1 MGLKAAGLLW
11 ILAVVML
18 SQIFSSSCH
27 AQGAVYLN
35 VHSITTTSA
44 KIEGALDN
52 NREIARD
59 ANGNPVYRIRFFIIN
74 LSGTPSYSSDLGTSG
89 EWALSIYNRSASA
102 LSPGGSYRVSAW
114 AERTYN
120 NGQSWSQEPTGGTDF
135 YFTTV
140 PNPPGRLDSV
150 AGVTGNNDGSSFYFW
165 PPTVGPVT
173 GYTLAHSSS
182 AGNQSL
188 NFNESNWSPGDF
200 KNLTFPTQGNRSY
213 SVKVRAYN
221 SGGPGPWSE
230 TREFTTLS
238 GLSRNLKA
246 TTTTT
251 TASFSW
257 SAPTNTDLSSLTFLV
272 SYSADAGGSV
282 YEGSWSTDAAVSG
295 TGYTFTGLNAD
306 TAYRFRVSAVNRLG
320 IADGAVM
327 ISARTLPYPPN
338 PPTNLSVTGGTS
350 SSMSLAF
357 SAPAVDATHGIPAG
371 YRVEY
376 SSNGGLSW
384 SQTSWAS
391 PSGTVFNLAGNQE
404 YRFRVLAFNAGG
416 NSAYSPVDTGTT
428 ASLPPQNTTAG
439 SVTDSQVT
447 LAWSA
452 PAQANAP
459 SGYRVDLNT
468 GSGWS
473 TVADLGGNV
482 FNRTLTLNANT
493 SFSAR
498 VVAIGSAGPGDFSSV
513 SFKTLSKPPTGLTPA
528 TVWPNRVKLT
538 WSGPV
543 QPGSISDYRVEYSM
557 DGGSS
562 WTIFQDGV
570 STATETTVT
579 GLEFSTPY
587 SFRVAAVGGGA
598 TAGVVGRYATTTA
611 TTKDPTQWETP
622 AFVNLASGP
631 ALLTYRVPPGVSNV
645 SVVLTGAAGGRGAN
659 DAAGVGGSGGP
670 VGQVSGSLSVT
681 PMERLV
687 LALGGPGGN
696 GSLANDAGGG
706 SAGIAPATSA
716 PAQGLAGGRGGN
728 AGSGRGGF
736 LNLSALESGGGGGG
750 GAASA
755 LLRSTNLLA
764 VAGGGGGGGGAG
776 NGGSALNQGGNG
788 VAHTSASI
796 SPTGAAGSFP
806 GDSDNAGGGGGG
818 GGYTFGGAGGA
829 LKSGSGSNRGGEGG
843 NAGQNFSGSLTG
855 ASTQYLSSTGG
866 GVATITPVYPYPL
879 GLTTLGRTAD
889 QVTLTWTPPQG
900 LTVTD
905 YVVETSTDEGGTWVT
920 ANEGVATVPYATITG
935 LTAGTPYLVRVSAV
949 TAAGQQPPSSAIEV
963 TPAAGLM
970 LVGTFAPS
978 SYPLL
983 GNAQIQQAV
992 DAGLTFTPGAGLTE
1006 AAVANLGFT
1015 DLVQMWTVPVGVTSI
1030 TVNLRGAQGGR
1041 GANDG
1046 IGTGGG
1052 GGSGGVVTGT
1062 LAVTPGETLT
1072 VYLGGAGGDG
1082 TRASG
1087 SGGGVGGSGSGG
1099 TFGGGRGGNAGA
1111 AGSSGG
1117 GGGGGGAAVLMR
1129 GTTVLAVAGGAGG
1142 GGGAGNGDE
1151 SGFFWTARAGNGGSA
1166 YTSGYLGSGTAGQT
1180 GTDRGGVDGAG
1191 GGGGGGGYLGGL
1203 AGSLQTNL
1211 DRDNGANGGSA
1222 GQNFAGGLSSV
1233 SLAYGS
1239 VTGGATV
1246 SFSYQQPAVTLTD
1259 ATVMVTEGFLEGDTL
1274 GLSQTY
1280 TGPISAQYN
1289 AQTGILRLRGSNNLT
1304 AWQAALRSVVFSTT
1318 NSSLTARV
1326 VTTAIGRGAAH
1337 QGRTFVVRTNADSWS
1352 AARTNALASVSFG
1365 EAGYLASI
1373 RSASDDEVVRRL
1385 LLDAGV
1391 NGWLGGADTAAS
1403 GTWKWADGPDRGES
1417 FWSGGNAA
1425 GAYTPTW
1432 LSGQPVN
1439 GNPVL
1444 KAAAGGGEWTTA
1456 GETTPTAAVVAY
1468 GFAKNREVSFTAKRT
1483 LIMDTNRIA
1492 EFPTVSSIPYSANG
1506 FQAFGGLPSI
1516 QLGFAPGKGQVLTLL
1531 RNTGVGPIG
1540 GTFDGA
1546 PGGTLLTGIYN
1557 GDTFTFLLSYTGGDG
1572 NDITLTRVGG
1582 AGQVDSGAAD
1592 FRPVVQLGTEWGTN
1606 ASGIVLQG
1614 SVNPNGF
1621 QTTARFEYGTNATN
1635 LNFSVPVTASPGGGT
1650 NATSVT
1656 GLITNLTNLNQYYY
1670 RLVASNV
1677 DGSSATPVKR
1687 PLTVTANSL
1696 SRPFGQTNPPLTVT
1710 LTNFIPGESTNHLT
1724 TVPTASTTAGPSAAL
1739 GGYAITA
1746 AGGVSDKY
1754 SFRYVDGTLTV
1765 IPANLNSNAITLTP
1779 PAGFGYS
1786 GSPVAYSASASGVSG
1801 FSLSYTGRDGTTYG
1815 PSTNAPTQIG
1825 FYTVTATSTDGNY
1838 LGSRS
1843 ANFAVTKGTVTP
1855 AFSSNN
1861 AVVAFDGTPKTLTA
1875 STMPETA
1882 AVVIRYDGP
1891 GQNLVASNQ
1900 ATLPFSGNVTNW
1912 TVPAG
1917 VTSLRV
1923 TLTGAKG
1930 GRGANDGIGTG
1941 GGGGNAGRVT
1951 GTLPVTPGET
1961 LTLYLGGAGADGVN
1975 ASGTGGGAG
1984 GSAAGGAFGGG
1995 RGGHAGSSGSSG
2007 GGGGGGAAAVLM
2019 RGTTVLAVA
2028 GGAGGGGGA
2037 GNGDT
2042 SGFFWTAR
2050 AGNGGG
2056 GYNSG
2061 FLGSGTAGQNGPDR
2075 GGVDGAGGGGGGG
2088 GFPAG
2093 QSGSLQTNLDRDN
2106 GANGGS
2112 AGKNYVSPA
2121 LAASTEAYVNVS
2133 GAASAVF
2140 DYESPSAPTQIGTYT
2155 VTATV
2160 VDELYQGTASTTLTI
2175 ASPLS
2180 LSVNPSTNNYALGSG
2195 ILPVDPDLEV
2205 VNLTSNSLTAAQ
2217 VKIASGFSVGDRLV
2231 LANYSGPIAASYQT
2245 NRGWLTLSGAGTAAE
2260 YQAALRAVSFITT
2273 NSTANNRLVTFALGS
2288 AISFNGH
2295 LYQNITNKVA
2305 FAAARS
2311 NALAQSIFGESG
2323 YLANVT
2329 SAEENSFIQQM
2340 LLEGGTS
2347 NHAWLGGTD
2356 EQMEGVWKWGGGPET
2371 GLVFRTNNATPAG
2384 VYANWNTGEPNNS
2397 SNEDFLV
2404 MYANNSKWN
2413 DAGTGTV
2420 GYVVE
2425 YGASATEAVAFAG
2438 QRIIKVAPSGPEITL
2453 TAPASLV
2460 FNGNPKVFTPSAP
2473 GISSFEVTYRGRM
2486 GTDFDEST
2494 SAPVQ
2499 VGLYTVKA
2507 VSTDPNYVSVRSLD
2521 FAITPAPLPGV
2532 NWTAPGN
2539 LTFSGLAKA
2548 YSAVAPGV
2556 NFLKLLY
2563 EKLRGGT
2570 VVASGGDAP
2579 IEAGT
2584 YRVTAISED
2593 PNFDGSAT
2601 QAFTIQSAGLPAI
2614 SWTTP
2619 ASLEF
2624 DGLPKAYS
2632 ASASGVSGFTYSYE
2646 GRVDTSYGP
2655 TDAAPVNAGDYTVT
2669 ATSTD
2674 PNYAGTASQ
2683 TFTITPT
2690 ALPTLTWSEPSLVF
2704 DGTAK
2709 THTASATWVTGLTYS
2724 YAGTGYA
2731 ASSTAPSQPGSYQV
2745 TATSADPNFTGS
2757 ETRSFTITA
2766 ATLPAVTWNE
2776 PASLDFD
2783 GNAKTHT
2790 ASAPGVGGFT
2800 YSYVGRAGTTF
2811 GASTNAP
2818 INSGDYTVTATST
2831 EAGYPGTATRDFT
2844 VTPKALAAG
2853 DIALAR
2859 SGAAYT
2865 ASAPGLVPA
2874 VSGFTLSYAGRAS
2887 TAYAASAT
2895 APATPGNYTVTA
2907 ISADPNYS
2915 GSKSEDYTVA
2925 GVVAVADNLDKP
2937 ADNQPYLIPVASL
2950 LANDSGVD
2958 ASGTSAT
2965 NLTVTAVSA
2974 GTLETVALSGGY
2986 VLVTPSGGAVDS
2998 FSYTL
3003 SDGTRTATAQ
3013 VFLVASSQPSWFTL
3027 QILNVGSA
3035 VYDPANNSTTITV
3048 GFAGMPNTTYSV
3060 EYKGNLG
3067 DSAWK
3072 AAGNLTGHATTGAFN
3087 ATITESGDHAADWN
3101 GSMFFR
3107 ANVPSSP

>member
-1 MGLKAAGLLW
+1 
-11 ILAVVML
+11 
-18 SQIFSSSCH
+18 
-27 AQGAVYLN
+27 
-35 VHSITTTSA
+35 
-44 KIEGALDN
+44 
-52 NREIARD
+52 
-59 ANGNPVYRIRFFIIN
+59 
-74 LSGTPSYSSDLGTSG
+74 
-89 EWALSIYNRSASA
+89 
-102 LSPGGSYRVSAW
+102 
-114 AERTYN
+114 
-120 NGQSWSQEPTGGTDF
+120 
-135 YFTTV
+135 
-140 PNPPGRLDSV
+140 
-150 AGVTGNNDGSSFYFW
+150 
-165 PPTVGPVT
+165 
-173 GYTLAHSSS
+173 
-182 AGNQSL
+182 
-188 NFNESNWSPGDF
+188 
-200 KNLTFPTQGNRSY
+200 
-213 SVKVRAYN
+213 
-221 SGGPGPWSE
+221 
-230 TREFTTLS
+230 
-238 GLSRNLKA
+238 
-246 TTTTT
+246 
-251 TASFSW
+251 
-257 SAPTNTDLSSLTFLV
+257 
-272 SYSADAGGSV
+272 
-282 YEGSWSTDAAVSG
+282 
-295 TGYTFTGLNAD
+295 
-306 TAYRFRVSAVNRLG
+306 
-320 IADGAVM
+320 
-327 ISARTLPYPPN
+327 
-338 PPTNLSVTGGTS
+338 
-350 SSMSLAF
+350 MSLAF
-357 SAPAVDATHGIPAG
+357 SAPAVDATHGVPTG
-371 YRVEY
+371 YRVEF

-384 SQTSWAS
+384 SQTTWNS
-391 PSGTVFNLAGNQE
+391 PSGTVANLAGNQE

-416 NSAYSPVDTGTT
+416 NSAYSPVETGTT

-439 SVTDSQVT
+439 SITDSQVT

-459 SGYRVDLNT
+459 SGYRIDLSN
-468 GSGWS
+468 GSSWN
-473 TVADLGGNV
+473 TVANLGGNV
-482 FNRTLTLNANT
+482 FSRTLTLDANT
-493 SFSAR
+493 SYSAR

-513 SFKTLSKPPTGLTPA
+513 SVKTLSKPPTWLTPA
-528 TVWPNRVKLT
+528 TIWPNRVRLT
-538 WSGPV
+538 WSAPV
-543 QPGSISDYRVEYSM
+543 QSGSISDYRVEFSM

-562 WTIFQDGV
+562 WTVFSDGV

-587 SFRVAAVGGGA
+587 TFRVAAIGGGA

-622 AFVNLASGP
+622 AFVNFTNGP

-696 GSLANDAGGG
+696 GALANDAGGG

-716 PAQGLAGGRGGN
+716 PANSLAGGRGGN
-728 AGSGRGGF
+728 AGSAKSGF
-736 LNLSALESGGGGGG
+736 WPFLSPLDSGGGGGG

-788 VAHTSASI
+788 LAHASAAS

-843 NAGQNFSGSLTG
+843 NAGQNFSGSLTS
-855 ASTQYLSSTGG
+855 ASAQYLSSTGG
-866 GVATITPVYPYPL
+866 GSATITPVYPYPL

-963 TPAAGLM
+963 TPAAGLI
-970 LVGTFAPS
+970 LGGTFAPNG
-978 SYPLL
+978 YPLF

-1006 AAVANLGFT
+1006 AGVTNLGFT
-1015 DLVQMWTVPVGVTSI
+1015 DLAQMWTVPVGVTSI

-1166 YTSGYLGSGTAGQT
+1166 YTSGYLGSGMAGQN
-1180 GTDRGGVDGAG
+1180 GPDRGGVDGAG

-1239 VTGGATV
+1239 VTGGAIV

-1304 AWQAALRSVVFSTT
+1304 AWQTALRSVVFSTT

-1373 RSASDDEVVRRL
+1373 RSPSDDDVVRRL

-1391 NGWLGGADTAAS
+1391 NGWLGGTDGAAN

-1417 FWSGGNAA
+1417 FWSGGSAA

-1444 KAAAGGGEWTTA
+1444 KAAAAGGEWTTV

-1468 GFAKNREVSFTAKRT
+1468 GFATNREVSFTAKRT
-1483 LIMDTNRIA
+1483 VIMDTNRIA

-1506 FQAFGGLPSI
+1506 FQAFGGVPSI

-1531 RNTGVGPIG
+1531 RNTGVSPIG

-1546 PGGTLLTGIYN
+1546 PGGTLLTGTFN

-1582 AGQVDSGAAD
+1582 AGQVDSGTAD
-1592 FRPVVQLGTEWGTN
+1592 FRPLAQLGTEWGTN

-1635 LNFSVPVTASPGGGT
+1635 LNLSVPVTASPGGGT

-1656 GLITNLTNLNQYYY
+1656 GLITNLSNLNQYFY

-1677 DGSSATPVKR
+1677 DGSSTTPVKR
-1687 PLTVTANSL
+1687 PLTVTANSV

-1724 TVPTASTTAGPSAAL
+1724 TVPTASTSAGPSSDL
-1739 GGYAITA
+1739 GGYPITA

-1754 SFRYVDGTLTV
+1754 SFRYVEGTLTV
-1765 IPANLNSNAITLTP
+1765 VPANLTSNSITLTP

-1786 GSPVAYSASASGVSG
+1786 GSPVAYTASASGVSG
-1801 FSLSYTGRDGTTYG
+1801 FSLTYTGRDGTVYG

-1843 ANFAVTKGTVTP
+1843 ANFAVTKGAVTP
-1855 AFSSNN
+1855 VFSSNN
-1861 AVVAFDGTPKTLTA
+1861 AVVAFDGNPKTLTA
-1875 STMPETA
+1875 STTPATA

-1891 GQNLVASNQ
+1891 GQNLVVSNQ

-1984 GSAAGGAFGGG
+1984 GSAAGGTFGGG

-2037 GNGDT
+2037 GNGDEG
-2042 SGFFWTAR
+2042 GFFWTAR

-2061 FLGSGTAGQNGPDR
+2061 FVGSGTAGQNGPDR

-2093 QSGSLQTNLDRDN
+2093 LSGSLQTNLDRDN

-2112 AGKNYVSPA
+2112 AGKNYISPA
-2121 LAASTEAYVNVS
+2121 LAASSEAYVSVS

-2140 DYESPSAPTQIGTYT
+2140 DYEAPSAPTQIGTYT

-2160 VDELYQGTASTTLTI
+2160 VDELYQGTATTTLRI

-2180 LSVNPSTNNYALGSG
+2180 LTVNSLTNNYAIGSG
-2195 ILPVDPDLEV
+2195 AEVVDGDLQV
-2205 VNLTSNSLTAAQ
+2205 VNLTTNLLTTAT
-2217 VKIASGFSVGDRLV
+2217 VKIASGFTSGDRLV
-2231 LANYSGPIAASYQT
+2231 LTNYSGPIAASYQT
-2245 NRGWLTLSGAGTAAE
+2245 NRGLLTLSGTGTAEE
-2260 YQAALRAVSFITT
+2260 YQAALRAVAFLTT
-2273 NSTANNRLVTFALGS
+2273 NSSANNRLVTFALGD
-2288 AISFNGH
+2288 AVAFNGH
-2295 LYQNITNKVA
+2295 LYRNVTNRLS

-2311 NALAQSIFGESG
+2311 NALVQSIFGESG

-2329 SAEENSFIQQM
+2329 SAAENDFVQRM
-2340 LLEGGTS
+2340 LLENGTG
-2347 NHAWLGGTD
+2347 NHAWLGGSD
-2356 EQMEGVWKWGGGPET
+2356 EQNEGVWRWTGGPEA
-2371 GLVFRTNNATPAG
+2371 GQVFRTNNATPAG
-2384 VYANWNTGEPNNS
+2384 VYANWNSGEPNNS
-2397 SNEDFLV
+2397 GNEDFLILL
-2404 MYANNSKWN
+2404 ANNGRWN
-2413 DAGTGTV
+2413 DGSSTA

-2425 YGASATEAVAFAG
+2425 YGASASEAVAFTG
-2438 QRIIKVAPSGPEITL
+2438 QRTLKVAPAGPEITL
-2453 TAPASLV
+2453 TPPSSLI
-2460 FNGNPKVFTPSAP
+2460 FDGNPKAFIPSAP
-2473 GISSFEVTYRGRM
+2473 GITSFGMVYRGRG
-2486 GTDFDEST
+2486 GTGYAENT
-2494 SAPVQ
+2494 NAPTQ
-2499 VGLYTVKA
+2499 VGLYQVTA
-2507 VSTDPNYVSVRSLD
+2507 TSLDPNNVSERTMD
-2521 FAITPAPLPGV
+2521 FAITPAPLPSVSWNG
-2532 NWTAPGN
+2532 PGS
-2539 LTFSGLAKA
+2539 LIFSGLAKA
-2548 YSAVAPGV
+2548 FSATAAGV
-2556 NFLKLLY
+2556 NQFRLFYQRLQ
-2563 EKLRGGT
+2563 GGA
-2570 VVASGGDAP
+2570 VVST
-2579 IEAGT
+2579 EESVVQAGT
-2584 YRVTAISED
+2584 YRVTAVSED
-2593 PNFDGSAT
+2593 PNYDGSAT
-2601 QAFTIQSAGLPAI
+2601 QDFTIQSASLPTV
-2614 SWTTP
+2614 SWVEP
-2619 ASLEF
+2619 ASLDF

-2632 ASASGVSGFTYSYE
+2632 ASASGVSGFSYSYE
-2646 GRVDTSYGP
+2646 GREGTSYGP
-2655 TDAAPVNAGDYTVT
+2655 TEAAPVNAGDYTVT

-2674 PNYAGTASQ
+2674 PNYAGTSSQ

-2709 THTASATWVTGLTYS
+2709 THTAGATWVMGLTYS
-2724 YAGTGYA
+2724 YVGTGYP
-2731 ASSTAPSQPGSYQV
+2731 ASSAAPSQPGSYQV

-2766 ATLPAVTWNE
+2766 AALPAVTWNE
-2776 PASLDFD
+2776 PASLEFD
-2783 GNAKTHT
+2783 GNPKTHT
-2790 ASAPGVGGFT
+2790 ALASGVGGFT
-2800 YSYVGRAGTTF
+2800 YSYVGRPGTTF

-2818 INSGDYTVTATST
+2818 ANAGDYTVTATST

-2844 VTPKALAAG
+2844 ITPKALAGG
-2853 DIALAR
+2853 DIVLTR

-2865 ASAPGLVPA
+2865 ASAPAIVPA
-2874 VSGFTLSYAGRAS
+2874 VSGFNLSYAGRAGTS
-2887 TAYAASAT
+2887 YAASAT
-2895 APATPGNYTVTA
+2895 APTAPGNYAVTA
-2907 ISADPNYS
+2907 TSADPNYS

-2937 ADNQPYLIPVASL
+2937 AGNGPFLIPVASL
-2950 LANDSGVD
+2950 LANDSGVNE
-2958 ASGTSAT
+2958 SGA
-2965 NLTVTAVSA
+2965 AVSTLTITSVSP
-2974 GTLETVALSGGY
+2974 GTLAQVGLSGAY
-2986 VLVTPSGGAVDS
+2986 VLVTPSGGSVDS
-2998 FSYTL
+2998 FSYTV
-3003 SDGTRTATAQ
+3003 SDGSHTSTAQ
-3013 VFLVASSQPSWFTL
+3013 VVLVTASQPSWFAL
-3027 QILNVGSA
+3027 QILNVGTAS
-3035 VYDPANNSTTITV
+3035 YDSGTNTTTITV
-3048 GFAGMPNTTYSV
+3048 GFAGMPGAVYAV
-3060 EYKGNLG
+3060 EYKGDLS

-3072 AAGNLTGHATTGAFN
+3072 SGGSVTADATTGGFL
-3087 ATITESGDHAADWN
+3087 ATISESGDHAADWN

-3107 ANVPSSP
+3107 ANFSNAP